1 MSFHF
6 RIFSVFDANWS
17 YLNPGDD
24 AGDGTRGLFGEEV
37 MTAIAYVR
45 AVRLADGTV
54 WRVNE
59 SELMQ
64 KLKGVA
70 TGIKDFGSLK
80 PEQK

>member
-1 MSFHF
+1 
-6 RIFSVFDANWS
+6 
-17 YLNPGDD
+17 L
-24 AGDGTRGLFGEEV
+24 
-37 MTAIAYVR
+37 
-45 AVRLADGTV
+45 LADGTV

-70 TGIKDFGSLK
+70 PGIKDFGSVKPDPK